1 MSSSPERK
9 GTPNVIQTSPNLGD
23 DVDLL
28 ETKLISNNNV
38 INNLL
43 HPNSANSSLDNTNP
57 IQTLLNLSSEMQI
70 QRQKQEI
77 LSQQIKSS
85 KLLYNQKL
93 KQYKSLIQTI
103 IQLENKLDNIHLKI
117 TSSKQNQSLILNSIT
132 EDNFQYLLG
141 IIPRVKKEIFEGFL
155 SFINYDEYKGEQII
169 YILKSKS
176 NLVNLLENAF
186 SHLKFMFSL
195 SKSKYY
201 NIRNKIAMIQTHNNN
216 NIDFPFEILYDYFK
230 HSFDFID
237 QTEEYDNIQTK
248 INDLNNDKNQRFMEL
263 KSLEN
268 EIIKKDLNLQNIITY
283 VNNINTLIDKTQ
295 HANNKE
301 ILNHKLLNGFSDLKI
316 DENKSNIHEECVHPL
331 TNTNSHNHN
340 SKTTNQKRNINNLHN
355 NLNRNQKHSF
365 LTHSSMLSNANSHH
379 NGFNNITS
387 SQTFSAT
394 VKIKPIAI
402 LSLKNN
408 STHKKKKSDI
418 QKKHVLHLTN
428 PTVVSINS
436 SQKNSKKQTKINKRN
451 TIKYHS
457 NSLELKL
464 NNLVATSSP
473 DNKNKKDIK
482 SKTPINKK
490 VNNASNKI
498 IINFKPENNIE
509 QIKMTIN
516 HSEKNTQSS
525 CTTSMNTTINKPKIE
540 KCKNINKGRNKINL
554 NNHNKN
560 NSTKNIKT
568 RNNSSF
574 TKQLLIFK
582 KQPTQNTNKH
592 FKPTIS
598 INSIDNTKIE
608 LDNNNDIFENKNG
621 THKNNITD
629 QSENYHINT
638 HSKDSLNISDINSV
652 CDELQVTPLS
662 LFPGSFSN
670 SLFISN
676 HTNTISPSVNNNN
689 NNNYMQN
696 SYILMQRNRDL
707 NNRKGIPTIK
717 NNYINFKIEKPIS
730 SGGCCVSCT

>member
-1 MSSSPERK
+1 MSLSPERK

-28 ETKLISNNNV
+28 ETKLVSNNNI

-43 HPNSANSSLDNTNP
+43 HQNSASSSLDNTNP
-57 IQTLLNLSSEMQI
+57 TQTLLNLSSEMQI
-70 QRQKQEI
+70 HRQKQEI

-93 KQYKSLIQTI
+93 KQYKSLIQSI
-103 IQLENKLDNIHLKI
+103 IQLENNLDNIHLKI
-117 TSSKQNQSLILNSIT
+117 TSSTQNQSLILNSIT

-141 IIPRVKKEIFEGFL
+141 IIPRVKNEIYAGFL
-155 SFINYDEYKGEQII
+155 SFINYDGYKGEQLI
-169 YILKSKS
+169 YILKSKT
-176 NLVNLLENAF
+176 NLINLLENAF
-186 SHLKFMFSL
+186 AYLKLMFSL

-201 NIRNKIAMIQTHNNN
+201 NIRNKIAMIQTNNDN
-216 NIDFPFEILYDYFK
+216 NIDFPFEMLYDYFK
-230 HSFDFID
+230 HSFDVID
-237 QTEEYDNIQTK
+237 QTEEYNIMQK
-248 INDLNNDKNQRFMEL
+248 KVNDLNNDKNQRFMEL
-263 KSLEN
+263 KTLEN
-268 EIIKKDLNLQNIITY
+268 EILKKDLTLQNIITY

-295 HANNKE
+295 NANNKE
-301 ILNHKLLNGFSDLKI
+301 ILNHKLLNGFNDFKTE
-316 DENKSNIHEECVHPL
+316 DNKSNTNEECVHL
-331 TNTNSHNHN
+331 LANTNNHN
-340 SKTTNQKRNINNLHN
+340 SKTIQKRNVNNLQN

-365 LTHSSMLSNANSHH
+365 LTHTSMFTNANSHH
-379 NGFNNITS
+379 NVFNNIIN

-394 VKIKPIAI
+394 VKIKPIAT

-408 STHKKKKSDI
+408 NSNHKKKKSDI
-418 QKKHVLHLTN
+418 QKKHILHLTN

-436 SQKNSKKQTKINKRN
+436 SQKTSKKQTKISKRN

-464 NNLVATSSP
+464 NNLVAASFP
-473 DNKNKKDIK
+473 DNKLKKDNK
-482 SKTPINKK
+482 PKTPINNK
-490 VNNASNKI
+490 VNNASNNI
-498 IINFKPENNIE
+498 IINFKPENIE
-509 QIKMTIN
+509 QIKLTIN

-525 CTTSMNTTINKPKIE
+525 CTTSMNTTINKTKIQ
-540 KCKNINKGRNKINL
+540 KCKNNNNGRNKINS
-554 NNHNKN
+554 HSNKN
-560 NSTKNIKT
+560 NSTKNVKT

-582 KQPTQNTNKH
+582 KQPNQNTSKH

-598 INSIDNTKIE
+598 INSTDNTKIE
-608 LDNNNDIFENKNG
+608 LENNNDIFETKNG
-621 THKNNITD
+621 IHKNNITD

-652 CDELQVTPLS
+652 CDELQVTPLT

-670 SLFISN
+670 SLFVSN
-676 HTNTISPSVNNNN
+676 NTNTISPSVNNNN

-707 NNRKGIPTIK
+707 NSNNFARKGIPTIK